1 MKALKYFFFLLLI
14 LFIGLT
20 IYVAVQPNSFEVI
33 RTRTINAPASVI
45 YNNVIDFKNWEAWS
59 SWAES
64 EPDLKISFAD
74 ISKGVDAA
82 YFWEDK
88 DGVGTMTTHTANP
101 YERIQQ
107 TMQAP
112 DFPISEVR
120 WDFSSNEDNSTQATW
135 RITGNDLPFSFKLRL
150 VLMGNIEEKIGP
162 HYERSLEKLDSMVVA
177 DMKKYSI
184 EVNGFTEHSGGYY
197 IYKTT
202 SCKINNLK
210 NNINELL
217 HDVTRYATEN
227 NLNISGFPF
236 VYYHKYDLENNAV
249 MFSCCLPTTS
259 KIITT
264 ENDILTGQLTSFKTL
279 KTTLT
284 GDYIHLQEAWDM
296 SMKYITNSG
305 YEIREDGPMLET
317 YITDAKKVPNPAE
330 WKTSI
335 YIALKE

>member
-14 LFIGLT
+14 ILIGFT
-20 IYVAVQPNSFEVI
+20 MYVAVQPNSFEVS

-45 YNNVIDFKNWEAWS
+45 YNHVIDFKNWEAWS

-64 EPDLKISFAD
+64 DPDLKISFSD

-82 YFWEDK
+82 YSWENK
-88 DGVGTMTTHTANP
+88 DGTGTMTTHTANP
-101 YERIQQ
+101 YENIQQ
-107 TMQAP
+107 TIQAS
-112 DFPISEVR
+112 DFPSSEVS
-120 WDFSSNEDNSTQATW
+120 WDFTPNEDNSTHVTW
-135 RITGNDLPFSFKLRL
+135 RIIANDLPFAFKIRS
-150 VLMGNIEEKIGP
+150 VLMGNVEEKIGP
-162 HYERSLEKLDSMVVA
+162 HYERSLEKLDSIVVA

-184 EVNGFTEHSGGYY
+184 EMNGFTEHSGGYY

-210 NNINELL
+210 DNIDDLL
-217 HDVTRYATEN
+217 HDVTTYATEN

-264 ENDILTGQLTSFKTL
+264 ENDILTGQLTPFKTL

-284 GDYIHLQEAWDM
+284 GDYSHLQEAWDM

-305 YEIREDGPMLET
+305 YEIHEDGPMLET

-330 WKTSI
+330 WQTSI